1 MPNSGQAI
9 YSFTRKKNVGSLEI
23 HDIFSAEQAIC
34 PHEKKNLGSDDVRK
48 FLENLKIV
56 LGHSP
61 ALSLPY
67 KYDFLGSQR

>member
-9 YSFTRKKNVGSLEI
+9 YFFTRKKNVGSLEI

-67 KYDFLGSQR
+67 KYDFLGS